1 MTDPA
6 TSGLRYDVSDR
17 PPHGLAAALAAQVV
31 VLILAGIVLI
41 PVIVL
46 KAAGAAPDVM
56 SWAIFAALLVSGLT
70 TILQSRP
77 IGPFGAGYVL
87 FMGTSGAFIA
97 VSTTAVR
104 DGGLPLL
111 ATLVV
116 ISSLIQFAFSS
127 RLSLLRRIITPTVG
141 GTVIM
146 LIAVNIFPICFHRLA
161 MLPPHIDPASGAG
174 PATAG
179 ATFVS
184 IVAVSLLA
192 SGQLRL
198 WGPLIGVL
206 AGSAVAAAYGVV
218 DLEGVRNA
226 AWVGVPETGW
236 PGLDL
241 SFDAAFWALLP
252 AFLIVTIVGAIET
265 FGDGIAIQRVSQRT
279 REPVDFKAVQG
290 AVNADGVG
298 NLLSGLAGTLPNTTY
313 ATSIS
318 VAQLTGVA
326 ARRVGVYGG
335 IFTACI
341 AFLPKLSALIQA
353 IPDAVVGA
361 YILVLLVLLFAQGLR
376 LATSEGLSYENG
388 LIVCLAFWLGL
399 AFQSQLVYPEHLP
412 EWAHTLLDNGM
423 TAGTLVALTLTGIL
437 SVKNRTR
444 DEIELAP
451 TPAAIPELHAFLGAL
466 GRKHGWDRAATDRLL
481 LAGEESLLFLI
492 RKEEEASRDE
502 PAPIPL
508 RARAADGVLELEFR
522 SGPRGENV
530 EQRVRELSSEETV
543 EPEDAGLRILGHLAR
558 SIRHEQFYDCNYL
571 LVSID
576 SKPLRRRPSCRG
588 CGERR
593 SSDSASESRPPPRR
607 SGWDSSRPCSAAW
620 GRGRPSSRGRCRG
633 TRRSAWCSAS
643 WRRRCS
649 GCGPGAS
656 GTRWGWACSSTPSS
670 APSRSIRR
678 SSLPR
683 SSSRPWSPRC

>member
-192 SGQLRL
+192 SGPRRL

-313 ATSIS
+313 AVRVLAIS
-318 VAQLTGVA
+318 
-326 ARRVGVYGG
+326 
-335 IFTACI
+335 
-341 AFLPKLSALIQA
+341 
-353 IPDAVVGA
+353 
-361 YILVLLVLLFAQGLR
+361 
-376 LATSEGLSYENG
+376 LSYENG

-576 SKPLRRRPSCRG
+576 SKPL
-588 CGERR
+588 
-593 SSDSASESRPPPRR
+593 
-607 SGWDSSRPCSAAW
+607 
-620 GRGRPSSRGRCRG
+620 
-633 TRRSAWCSAS
+633 
-643 WRRRCS
+643 
-649 GCGPGAS
+649 
-656 GTRWGWACSSTPSS
+656 
-670 APSRSIRR
+670 
-678 SSLPR
+678 
-683 SSSRPWSPRC
+683 